1 MLRRPAKESLFSCH
15 FRQNYGQSVSL
26 VNVIFFPN
34 HFEFVFRRQPPFS
47 RKQIGHFLYFKLFR
61 HRSSF
66 VALFNP
72 FNSGNK
78 SQFKGLSSVRQA
90 FFGKPLPRPGR
101 LAFPSGANHASS
113 CLFAEANRKE
123 NVKTLPPKL
132 HIQTVIFQRG
142 DPIANRP
149 TQKCQEQENQ
159 KARLSAS
166 FFSNFFSPCFDFW
179 GVLHQE
185 RQTAPN
191 NSKIARFR
199 GLCSP
204 RGLLLEK
211 VFKKPLGG
219 GVSRWELFFSFR
231 QLTIA
236 RRRRLLFDVRKRLQ
250 SIGRFR

>member
-72 FNSGNK
+72 FNSGNG
-78 SQFKGLSSVRQA
+78 SQVEGLSFGQS
-90 FFGKPLPRPGR
+90 FFEKNLPRPGR

-149 TQKCQEQENQ
+149 TQKCQEQEDQ

-166 FFSNFFSPCFDFW
+166 FFWQNRLLLTRFFDFSFFIALIFSVFLETYRQMEERMTEFEMESTFFQQTSFSIFLNPIIVFPCFC
-179 GVLHQE
+179 Q
-185 RQTAPN
+185 
-191 NSKIARFR
+191 
-199 GLCSP
+199 
-204 RGLLLEK
+204 
-211 VFKKPLGG
+211 
-219 GVSRWELFFSFR
+219 
-231 QLTIA
+231 
-236 RRRRLLFDVRKRLQ
+236 
-250 SIGRFR
+250 